1 MDDLHKARHW
11 LCNKGAC
18 KSTDTANNSRPAETE
33 TLTQVRQGNTTYKH
47 YVRPTTKTPTAEAV
61 PDIQVFV
68 DSDWAGCA
76 TTRKSTTGF
85 LIKVFGATIHYGS
98 RTQATI
104 ALSSAEAELYA
115 INTGATE
122 ALHISNLLKEA
133 LNMKKIN
140 IRIHTD
146 SSSGK
151 SMATRIGS
159 SKKAK
164 HIELKHL
171 FIQQLV
177 AHDLVRIVK
186 INTVHNPADIF
197 TKYVATETLLRHIS
211 DVGISTRVTEQQ
223 TTKSNNN
230 NSFTAA
236 RRVNVRARAQRA
248 NIVRGMHTQTYI
260 LLSHGVNK
268 GWQHELSHSDPL
280 YFNVEYMNK
289 ILSTVFQHDQLCHI
303 LLQHDVHY
311 MVVDVYGNMF
321 VLDNMMDF
329 EHSVSTVSE
338 FSMFLSRRPFLMMS
352 TFCWQQMMFT
362 AALSDQQLGEQ

>member
-1 MDDLHKARHW
+1 MVGKLQWMTYTRPDIGFATKELAR
-11 LCNKGAC
+11 
-18 KSTDTANNSRPAETE
+18 E
-33 TLTQVRQGNTTYKH
+33 LTQPTTADKQKLKHLLRYMKGTQHYKQ
-47 YVRPTTKTPTAEAV
+47 YIRPTVKTSTAEAV

-122 ALHISNLLKEA
+122 ALHISNFLKEA
-133 LNMKKIN
+133 LIMKKIN

-151 SMATRIGS
+151 SIATRIGA

-186 INTVHNPADIF
+186 VNTINNLADIF
-197 TKYVATETLLRHIS
+197 TKYVATETLWRHIS
-211 DVGISTRVTEQQ
+211 DVGIST
-223 TTKSNNN
+223 
-230 NSFTAA
+230 
-236 RRVNVRARAQRA
+236 
-248 NIVRGMHTQTYI
+248 
-260 LLSHGVNK
+260 
-268 GWQHELSHSDPL
+268 QHH
-280 YFNVEYMNK
+280 
-289 ILSTVFQHDQLCHI
+289 
-303 LLQHDVHY
+303 
-311 MVVDVYGNMF
+311 
-321 VLDNMMDF
+321 
-329 EHSVSTVSE
+329 
-338 FSMFLSRRPFLMMS
+338 
-352 TFCWQQMMFT
+352 
-362 AALSDQQLGEQ
+362 